1 MDMILDN
8 SNDFQNHVL
17 AKMLIGDYFL
27 PLIVSISTHFKSKF
41 CDFKDQRLW
50 D

>member
-1 MDMILDN
+1 MILDN

-17 AKMLIGDYFL
+17 ANMLIDDYFL
-27 PLIVSISTHFKSKF
+27 LLIVSINTHLKSKF
-41 CDFKDQRLW
+41 WDFKDQSLW